1 MNERNNV
8 ASIWYM
14 CQKNENMKKLIYA
27 WSKEEGMI
35 YEYVHYHHH
44 VLQFDRANFHVIE
57 RKYHRNDKLK
67 DFEEI
72 QSLFQ
77 LVRLH
82 GNQSPVVTVA
92 EKILLIPILKPTY
105 ENIQQYTMSIMD
117 DETADD
123 IMTRITKSVFE
134 QIRDSGSTETF
145 TENFPKFIKEHYDT
159 FDCFLNRMDADTFSR
174 DFSMHPIVASIVYSN
189 KVIHTN

>member
-1 MNERNNV
+1 
-8 ASIWYM
+8 M
-14 CQKNENMKKLIYA
+14 CQKNENMKELIYA

-35 YEYVHYHHH
+35 YEYMDYHHH

-57 RKYHRNDKLK
+57 RKYHKNDKLK

-92 EKILLIPILKPTY
+92 EKILLIPHLKTTY
-105 ENIQQYTMSIMD
+105 EDIQQYTMSIMD

-123 IMTRITKSVFE
+123 ITTRITKSVFE

-145 TENFPKFIKEHYDT
+145 TENFSKFVKEHYDT
-159 FDCFLNRMDADTFSR
+159 FDCFLNRMDVDTFSR
-174 DFSMHPIVASIVYSN
+174 GFSMHPIVASIVYAN
-189 KVIHTN
+189 KVTHTN